1 MQETPL
7 QSPTEESDIME
18 DDVSINSFSFN
29 SLLQNSVVIFF
40 RPLDLS
46 WNLFFF
52 FVTCLS
58 L

>member
-46 WNLFFF
+46 WNLLFF
-52 FVTCLS
+52 FVICLS

>member
-46 WNLFFF
+46 WNLLFF